1 MILAPRA
8 RPLGA
13 ALRIDELAAETLA
26 ELLGVLALGKA
37 EDVHVGA
44 IAIEAMASRTERE
57 VLAEETNSQVVAAGA
72 AGRGERDLM
81 RPVAVYRR
89 FAELASSVDHGSPS
103 RTGLVA
109 TRAHAG
115 PANRAFPEHVGNI
128 LGV

>member
-1 MILAPRA
+1 
-8 RPLGA
+8 
-13 ALRIDELAAETLA
+13 
-26 ELLGVLALGKA
+26 
-37 EDVHVGA
+37 
-44 IAIEAMASRTERE
+44 
-57 VLAEETNSQVVAAGA
+57 
-72 AGRGERDLM
+72 LM